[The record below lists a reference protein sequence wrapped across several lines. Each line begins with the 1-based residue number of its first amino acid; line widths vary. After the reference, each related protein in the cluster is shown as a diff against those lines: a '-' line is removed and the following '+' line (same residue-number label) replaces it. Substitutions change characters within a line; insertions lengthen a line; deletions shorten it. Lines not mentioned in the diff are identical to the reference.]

1 MNETHDPREIPIVDI
16 EDMSGEIDEPWSPVD
31 LARVNEQVVRMALF
45 HGRYHWHKHEDED
58 ELFYVYK
65 GRVTIK
71 VEGDREIEL
80 RTGQMAVIP
89 KNVEHR
95 PESAEPSYVL
105 MFEPQ
110 ALKSRG
116 D

>member
-1 MNETHDPREIPIVDI
+1 MTSNKGSSEIPTVDI
-16 EDMSGEIDEPWSPVD
+16 DETCSKIDEPWSPVD
-31 LARVNEQVVRMALF
+31 LARVNDQVVRMALF
-45 HGRYHWHKHEDED
+45 HGKYHWHRHEDED

-65 GRVTIK
+65 GRVAIK

-95 PESAEPSYVL
+95 PESEEPSYVL

>member
-16 EDMSGEIDEPWSPVD
+16 EDMSDEIDEPWSPVD

-71 VEGDREIEL
+71 VERDREIEL